1 MPKSIT
7 FNNQG
12 VVLTNSEDSDLSL
25 SGIFITPDYMA
36 IPAGNTLQ
44 RPISPEAGMIRFNTE
59 IAKIEG
65 YTGENWA
72 NIEP

>member
-1 MPKSIT
+1 MPKSIS

-12 VVLTNSEDSDLSL
+12 MVFTNSEDSELSL
-25 SGIFITPDYMA
+25 SGISITPDYMA

-44 RPISPEAGMIRFNTE
+44 RPVTPEPGMIRFNTE

-65 YTGENWA
+65 YDGTNWA
-72 NIEP
+72 NIEA